1 MNKEEMTKHI
11 SQFEMESLELEKLEN
26 ELLRKLQET
35 QV

>member
-1 MNKEEMTKHI
+1 MTNHI